1 MKGTKVLGLVLA
13 PAFLFVAHLIP
24 ESDAISRNG
33 IISAVVMLAVL
44 VLLIS
49 EALPHSLAA
58 LFGPAS
64 LIFLGV
70 ATPGQAFF
78 GFSNHVVYFIL
89 TSAVISHA
97 LSSAGISKRV
107 LYAIL
112 KRVGGS
118 VEAVVAGLMVCTAIL
133 SALTSN
139 IATVLIFLPLCLDFL
154 EIYDNEEDKRRTG
167 RTLMLALPIA
177 TGIGCVFTPAGSS
190 LHLLM
195 LGLLESAT
203 GFTVPFFSWMLIG
216 IPWVAFVLP
225 VGILAVIKLN
235 KPAPLSR
242 EKLDTFVKT
251 LAATKKMNFKEK
263 YILIVIL
270 AILAAWIVSTWVPFF
285 QITAVAVIGCI
296 FLILSGHE
304 GLKWK
309 EVEPSLPWTIVFMV
323 GSFISMT
330 HVLTLT
336 GASTWLARI
345 LVPTTVDLPIITLS
359 LIVALVAFVML
370 ILIPQ
375 QTALIPVMSV
385 PVLALAGVAGVN
397 PVTLMMVMAF
407 TVSTTYLLPYSSV
420 PLLTYVKGYFS
431 KGDLAKTTLVI
442 QVWLGIVTALWVPFM
457 VGVLGLGVY
466 Y

>member
-1 MKGTKVLGLVLA
+1 
-13 PAFLFVAHLIP
+13 
-24 ESDAISRNG
+24 
-33 IISAVVMLAVL
+33 
-44 VLLIS
+44 
-49 EALPHSLAA
+49 
-58 LFGPAS
+58 
-64 LIFLGV
+64 
-70 ATPGQAFF
+70 
-78 GFSNHVVYFIL
+78 
-89 TSAVISHA
+89 
-97 LSSAGISKRV
+97 
-107 LYAIL
+107 
-112 KRVGGS
+112 
-118 VEAVVAGLMVCTAIL
+118 
-133 SALTSN
+133 
-139 IATVLIFLPLCLDFL
+139 
-154 EIYDNEEDKRRTG
+154 
-167 RTLMLALPIA
+167 
-177 TGIGCVFTPAGSS
+177 
-190 LHLLM
+190 
-195 LGLLESAT
+195 
-203 GFTVPFFSWMLIG
+203 
-216 IPWVAFVLP
+216 
-225 VGILAVIKLN
+225 
-235 KPAPLSR
+235 
-242 EKLDTFVKT
+242 
-251 LAATKKMNFKEK
+251 MNFKEK